1 MITLEDISIR
11 TELQPGDIGHITSR
25 HGVLYAQEYGWGI
38 GFESYV
44 AAGLHEFYRDFNSNK
59 DRIWIAELEGKIIGS
74 ILVKSRGESA
84 QLRYFYIEPE
94 YRGIRLGKKLWSSAM
109 DFISSC
115 GYISAYLWTAGE
127 LHVAAKLYTS
137 TGFRLTEEKESTSFG
152 ARAVEQRY
160 DWDRID

>member
-44 AAGLHEFYRDFNSNK
+44 ADGLHEFYREFDPAR
-59 DRIWIAELEGKIIGS
+59 DCIWIADHEGKIIGS
-74 ILVKSRGESA
+74 VLVKSRGESA

-94 YRGIRLGKKLWSSAM
+94 YRGIGL
-109 DFISSC
+109 
-115 GYISAYLWTAGE
+115 
-127 LHVAAKLYTS
+127 
-137 TGFRLTEEKESTSFG
+137 
-152 ARAVEQRY
+152 
-160 DWDRID
+160 

>member
-25 HGVLYAQEYGWGI
+25 HGVLYDKEYGWGI

-44 AAGLHEFYRDFNSNK
+44 AAGLHEFYRDFYSNK
-59 DRIWIAELEGKIIGS
+59 DRIWIAEHEGKIIGS

-84 QLRYFYIEPE
+84 QLRYFYIEPG
-94 YRGIRLGKKLWSSAM
+94 YRGIGLGKKLWSSAM
-109 DFISSC
+109 DFISAC
-115 GYISAYLWTAGE
+115 GYKKAYLWTAVE

-137 TGFRLTEEKESTSFG
+137 TGFRLTEEKESMTFG
-152 ARAVEQRY
+152 TKAIEQRY
-160 DWDRID
+160 DWGQID